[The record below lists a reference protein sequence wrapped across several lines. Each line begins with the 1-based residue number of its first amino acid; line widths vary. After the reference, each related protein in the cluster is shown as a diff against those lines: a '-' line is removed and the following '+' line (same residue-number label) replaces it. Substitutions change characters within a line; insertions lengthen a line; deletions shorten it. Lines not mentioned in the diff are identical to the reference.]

1 MKKVFSFFLL
11 FTLFFTAHSQIV
23 AQLEGMKHKRSDS
36 YMWPTDSLVL
46 NKIKEWQDLKFGII
60 IHWGLYSVPGIM
72 ESWNLCGEDLDWI
85 KRTPGMTYE
94 KYKTWYWGL
103 KDSFNP
109 VKFNP
114 DQWADLMQKGGMK
127 YLVFTTKHHEG
138 FNMFDTKQSD
148 FSVMNSPFGKD
159 PRANLTKHVFDAFRK
174 KNFMIGA
181 YFSKPDWHSEYYW
194 WNYLP
199 TPNRNVNY
207 DIKKHPERWEKFQQ
221 FTYKQIEEIMTGY
234 GNIDILWLD
243 GGQVNKR
250 NNQDI
255 RMDKIAAM
263 ARTHQPGLIVV
274 DRTVKGEFENYQ
286 TPEGEIPETQL
297 DVPWET
303 CMAMNGWGWQ
313 STDRWA
319 KSLNKII
326 ASLIEVVAKGG
337 NYLLGFG
344 PTGEGEFDKKQ
355 TESILA
361 IGKWLDV
368 NGKAIY
374 ATRPT
379 KHYNNGNVWFTMDKN
394 GKIMYAIYALPDKQE
409 EVPQVIEWTVNIPL
423 KKKVYSLQSGRN
435 VKCEIKGDKVKIFL
449 PKNLNRKSSMA
460 FSFEVKN

>member
-1 MKKVFSFFLL
+1 MKKLIIIISL
-11 FTLFFTAHSQIV
+11 FAICLTSLGQLD
-23 AQLEGMKHKRSDS
+23 AQMEGMKHERSDG
-36 YMWPTDSLVL
+36 YVWPSDPLVL
-46 NKIKEWQDLKFGII
+46 NKIKEWQDLKFGVI

-85 KRTPGMTYE
+85 QRTPGMTYE
-94 KYKTWYWGL
+94 EYKNWYWGI

-114 DQWADLMQKGGMK
+114 DAWADLMHKGGMK

-138 FNMFDTKQSD
+138 FSMFDTKESD
-148 FSVMNSPFGKD
+148 FSIMNGPFGSNPK
-159 PRANLTKHVFDAFRK
+159 ANVTKHIFDAFRK
-174 KNFMIGA
+174 KDFMIGA
-181 YFSKPDWHSEYYW
+181 YFSKPDWHSDYYW
-194 WNYLP
+194 WRYLP

-207 DIKKHPERWEKFQQ
+207 SIKKHPERWEKFQQ
-221 FTYKQIEEIMTGY
+221 FTFNQIQELMTGY
-234 GNIDILWLD
+234 GDIDILWLD
-243 GGQVNKR
+243 GGQVAKR

-263 ARTHQPGLIVV
+263 ARQHHPGMLVV
-274 DRTVKGEFENYQ
+274 DRTIKGEYENYQ
-286 TPEGEIPETQL
+286 TPEGEIPHTQL
-297 DVPWET
+297 DIPWET
-303 CMAMNGWGWQ
+303 CMGMNGWGWQ
-313 STDRWA
+313 RDDRWM

-344 PTGEGEFDKKQ
+344 PTGEGEFDQKQ

-379 KHYNNGNVWFTMDKN
+379 KHYNDGNVWFTADKN
-394 GKIMYAIYALPDKQE
+394 GRTMYAIYALPDKQKE
-409 EVPQVIEWTVNIPL
+409 TPQVIEWTTNIPL
-423 KKKVYSLQSGRN
+423 KNKVTLLQNGRR
-435 VKCEIKGDKVKIFL
+435 VKCEVDGNKVKIHL
-449 PKNLNRKSSMA
+449 PKDIDRKSSMA
-460 FSFEVKN
+460 FSFEVKK